1 LDEKRDFKIYILFGK
16 DLTMRTVKLICLFLF
31 IICISLLV
39 GCVSEQQYK
48 ELQAQNAIQVGR
60 ITRLSAELDAANQ
73 KLDQLNIKLEEA
85 EAGGSIDVQSLRKEV
100 SALEQALAEKK
111 AMIARMSK
119 QLLGGVVL
127 PVELSVML
135 EEFANSQDMVT
146 YDASRGLVKFK
157 SDLLFEKGSS
167 VVASE
172 STAAVKSLCGIMN
185 STQGL
190 QFDIIVAGH
199 TDDMPIRRA
208 ETKAKHPDN
217 WYLSAHRGISVLEIM
232 TATSVDP
239 KRVSV
244 RGFGQYRPVEPNAP
258 GNKGNPQNRRVEI
271 YIVPQGT

>member
-1 LDEKRDFKIYILFGK
+1 
-16 DLTMRTVKLICLFLF
+16 MRTVKLICLFLF

-48 ELQAQNAIQVGR
+48 DAQAQNAIQQR
-60 ITRLSAELDAANQ
+60 RLAGLDSKLKAAELELIQ
-73 KLDQLNIKLEEA
+73 LRTQLDEA
-85 EAGGSIDVQSLRKEV
+85 KDGGDINVESLRKEIGV
-100 SALEQALAEKK
+100 LERALAEKK
-111 AMIARMSK
+111 AMIAKMRG
-119 QLLGGVVL
+119 QLLGGIVL

-167 VVASE
+167 IVASDAT
-172 STAAVKSLCGIMN
+172 SAVKSLCSIMN
-185 STQGL
+185 TTQGL

-199 TDDMPIRRA
+199 TDDMRISRPA
-208 ETKAKHPDN
+208 TKAKHPDN
-217 WYLSAHRGISVLEIM
+217 WHLSAHRAISVLNIM

-244 RGFGQYRPVEPNAP
+244 RGFGQYRPIEPNAP
-258 GNKGNPQNRRVEI
+258 GNKGNAKNRRVEI